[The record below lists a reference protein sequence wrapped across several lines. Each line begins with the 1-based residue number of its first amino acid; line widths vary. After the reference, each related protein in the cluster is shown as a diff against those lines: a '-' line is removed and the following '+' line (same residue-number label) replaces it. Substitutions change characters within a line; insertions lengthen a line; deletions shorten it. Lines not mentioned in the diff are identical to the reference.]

1 MPDLL
6 LPLPRHEECPHCRV
20 QLHVCRMCEFFDA
33 VAPQQCREPIA
44 DLVSDKSRA
53 NFCGYFKIN
62 PHAFTAPS
70 DQADASHRELEGL
83 FGDAASASS
92 AEVDANE
99 DAVQD
104 ELEQLFRK

>member
-1 MPDLL
+1 
-6 LPLPRHEECPHCRV
+6 
-20 QLHVCRMCEFFDA
+20 MCEFFDA

-70 DQADASHRELEGL
+70 DQADASRRELEGL
-83 FGDAASASS
+83 FGDASSASS
-92 AEVDANE
+92 AEADANE

-104 ELEQLFRK
+104 ELDQLFRK